1 MEQAISTCCEET
13 NGQPESEKTMTRWKA
28 SAIHLSICAVIALAV
43 LAWMLLVWYPAP
55 YFEGLGAGK
64 LSMIIISVDVVIG
77 PLITLIIYK
86 PIKKSLRFDLT
97 VVALLQLS
105 ALFYGIYVV
114 YEARP
119 VYVVFNVDRFD
130 VVAANEIDPA
140 ERQKV
145 TRPEYQSLPLTGPRI
160 VAAVLP
166 ADPKERERILFAAVG
181 AGYDLPNFPQHYVPY
196 EEQVSQAIARSRP
209 LNDLAQKREEAEPQL
224 AALKRELAG
233 RAKDLG
239 FLPVRARKQDLT
251 AIIDRKTGEVLKVL
265 AIDPWV

>member
-1 MEQAISTCCEET
+1 MEQSISSCCEET
-13 NGQPESEKTMTRWKA
+13 NGQPVREKTITRWKA

-64 LSMIIISVDVVIG
+64 LSMIIIGVDVVIG
-77 PLITLIIYK
+77 PLITLIIYN
-86 PIKKSLRFDLT
+86 PLKKSLRFDLT

-105 ALFYGIYVV
+105 ALVYGVYVV

-130 VVAANEIDPA
+130 VVAANEIDPE
-140 ERQKV
+140 ERKKV
-145 TRPEYQSLPLTGPRI
+145 TLPEYQSLPLTGPRI

-196 EEQVSQAIARSRP
+196 AEQTGQVIA
-209 LNDLAQKREEAEPQL
+209 
-224 AALKRELAG
+224 
-233 RAKDLG
+233 
-239 FLPVRARKQDLT
+239 
-251 AIIDRKTGEVLKVL
+251 
-265 AIDPWV
+265 

>member
-1 MEQAISTCCEET
+1 MEQSISTCCEET
-13 NGQPESEKTMTRWKA
+13 NGQPVSEKKMTRWKA
-28 SAIHLSICAVIALAV
+28 SAIHLSICAGIGISV

-64 LSMIIISVDVVIG
+64 LSMIIIGVDVVIG
-77 PLITLIIYK
+77 PLITLIIYN
-86 PIKKSLRFDLT
+86 PLKKSLRFDLA

-105 ALFYGIYVV
+105 ALVYGVYVV

-130 VVAANEIDPA
+130 VVAANEIDPQ
-140 ERQKV
+140 EREKV
-145 TRPEYQSLPLTGPRI
+145 TRLEYQSLPLTGPRI

-181 AGYDLPNFPQHYVPY
+181 AGYDLPNFPQYYVPY
-196 EEQVSQAIARSRP
+196 AEQTAEVIARSRP
-209 LNDLAQKREEAEPQL
+209 LDDLAEKRAEAEPQL
-224 AALKRELAG
+224 AALKQELAG

-265 AIDPWV
+265 PIDPWV

>member
-1 MEQAISTCCEET
+1 MSQYVLTSGSAEPSSRLTAK
-13 NGQPESEKTMTRWKA
+13 PMTRWKA
-28 SAIHLSICAVIALAV
+28 SAIHLSICAIIGLSV

-64 LSMIIISVDVVIG
+64 LSMIIIGVDVVIG
-77 PLITLIIYK
+77 PLITLIIYN
-86 PIKKSLRFDLT
+86 PLKKSLRFDLA

-105 ALFYGIYVV
+105 ALVYGVYVV

-130 VVAANEIDPA
+130 VVAANELDPE
-140 ERQKV
+140 ERKKV

-160 VAAVLP
+160 VAAVMP

-196 EEQVSQAIARSRP
+196 AEQTGQVIARSRP
-209 LNDLAQKREEAEPQL
+209 LADLAQKRAEAEPQL
-224 AALKRELAG
+224 AALKAG

-265 AIDPWV
+265 PIDPWV

>member
-1 MEQAISTCCEET
+1 MEQSISACCETT
-13 NGQPESEKTMTRWKA
+13 NGQPVTDRTMTRWKA
-28 SAIHLSICAVIALAV
+28 SAIHLSICAVIGLSV
-43 LAWMLLVWYPAP
+43 LTWMLLVWYPAP

-64 LSMIIISVDVVIG
+64 LSMTIIGVDVVIG
-77 PLITLIIYK
+77 PLITLIIYN
-86 PIKKSLRFDLT
+86 PLKKSLRFDLA

-105 ALFYGIYVV
+105 ALVYGVYVV

-130 VVAANEIDPA
+130 VVAANEIDPE
-140 ERQKV
+140 ERKRV
-145 TRPEYQSLPLTGPRI
+145 TRPKYQSLPLTGPRI

-166 ADPKERERILFAAVG
+166 SDREERHRILFSAVG
-181 AGYDLPNFPQHYVPY
+181 GGYDLPNFPQHYVPY
-196 EEQVSQAIARSRP
+196 EEQISQAIARSKP
-209 LNDLAQKREEAEPQL
+209 LEDLERQRAEAEPL
-224 AALKRELAG
+224 FAVLKKEFAG

-265 AIDPWV
+265 PIDPWV